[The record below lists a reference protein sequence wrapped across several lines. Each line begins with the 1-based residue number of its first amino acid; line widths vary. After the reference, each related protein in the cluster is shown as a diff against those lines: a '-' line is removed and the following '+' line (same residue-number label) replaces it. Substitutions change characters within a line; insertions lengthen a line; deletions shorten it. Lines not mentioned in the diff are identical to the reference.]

1 MLYNLRFC
9 AESRG
14 DLDAAL
20 SLYKQADKILGKPQ
34 DDITL
39 ALNRV
44 EAAIKNRGKLKE
56 QLGSN

>member
-44 EAAIKNRGKLKE
+44 EAAIKNRGKLEE

>member
-1 MLYNLRFC
+1 LLYNLRFC

>member
-1 MLYNLRFC
+1 LDFAPKAGAILTPPWLSANKPTKYWANL
-9 AESRG
+9 
-14 DLDAAL
+14 
-20 SLYKQADKILGKPQ
+20 K

-56 QLGSN
+56 ELRSK